1 MGVVEASRFEDF
13 VGLITLISKE
23 IQRIK
28 AVEATKL
35 GLKGSDIMCLYYLG
49 QHEEGLTGSEL
60 AREADVTRAA
70 VSRTI
75 ARLENEGLV
84 EVQDGQ
90 GAGSRYRA
98 PVRLTERGRDVT
110 AEANEI
116 IRSVVQEAGEE
127 LGDIQR
133 VQMYRSLNVIY
144 EKLKGI
150 SRDHAA
156 D

>member
-1 MGVVEASRFEDF
+1 MEASRFEDF

-28 AVEATKL
+28 TVEATKL

-70 VSRTI
+70 VSRTL
-75 ARLENEGLV
+75 ARLESEGYV
-84 EVQDGQ
+84 EVQDEQ
-90 GAGSRYRA
+90 GTGSRYRA
-98 PVRLTERGRDVT
+98 PVRLTERGRTVT

-116 IRSVVQEAGEE
+116 IRAVVRETGEE

-144 EKLKGI
+144 EKLKRI
-150 SRDHAA
+150 SRDSSL

>member
-1 MGVVEASRFEDF
+1 METERFEDF

-28 AVEATKL
+28 TVEASKL

-70 VSRTI
+70 VSRTL
-75 ARLENEGLV
+75 AHLEEDGFV
-84 EVQDGQ
+84 EVAGEQKT
-90 GAGSRYRA
+90 GSRYRA
-98 PVRLTERGRDVT
+98 PMRLTKRGREVT
-110 AEANEI
+110 DTVGEI
-116 IRSVVQEAGEE
+116 IRRVVAEAGEE

-133 VQMYRSLNVIY
+133 IQMYRSLNLIL
-144 EKLKGI
+144 ERLKGI
-150 SRDHAA
+150 SRD
-156 D
+156 

>member
-1 MGVVEASRFEDF
+1 MEASRFEDF

-28 AVEATKL
+28 AIEAAKL

-49 QHEEGLTGSEL
+49 QHDEGLTGSEL

-75 ARLENEGLV
+75 AHLEEEGFV
-84 EVQDGQ
+84 EVDEEQ
-90 GAGSRYRA
+90 GTGSRYRA
-98 PVRLTERGRDVT
+98 PVRLTERGRSVT

-116 IRSVVQEAGEE
+116 IRAVVNEIGEE

-133 VQMYRSLNVIY
+133 VQMYRSLNLIY
-144 EKLKGI
+144 DKLKDI
-150 SRDHAA
+150 SRD
-156 D
+156 

>member
-1 MGVVEASRFEDF
+1 METERFEDF

-28 AVEATKL
+28 TVEASKL

-70 VSRTI
+70 VSRTL
-75 ARLENEGLV
+75 AHLEEDGFV
-84 EVQDGQ
+84 EVAGEQKT
-90 GAGSRYRA
+90 GSRYRA
-98 PVRLTERGRDVT
+98 SVRLTKRGREVT
-110 AEANEI
+110 DTVGEI
-116 IRSVVQEAGEE
+116 IRRVVAEAGEE

-133 VQMYRSLNVIY
+133 IQMYRSLNLIL
-144 EKLKGI
+144 ERLKGI
-150 SRDHAA
+150 SRD
-156 D
+156 